1 MHESRISNLLK
12 QAIGMDA
19 EIVGQSVIDHAVR
32 ARMTVC
38 ALKDRGEYWER
49 LRHSAEELQLLVEE
63 VVVPETWFFRDAEAY
78 VALADFVLNHWAP
91 ANLTGVLNVLSAP
104 CSTGE
109 EPYSIAMALLDAGLP
124 APRFKIEAVDVSERA
139 LADARRAVYGR
150 NAFRGRALDFRER
163 HFRPVAGGQQLNA
176 AVRERVRFEQANLI
190 GDSFL
195 PGAAIYDVIF
205 CRNVLIYLDGATQER
220 VIKAM
225 DRLLTPNGIFFVGPA
240 EAFLTRA
247 GGFQSANYPSAFA
260 CRKADGKMRAPI
272 KPWQPPEKKV
282 KPAAAR
288 PGRNTGIL
296 PVRPAGILPAETGS
310 GELEARAS
318 HRQDAGVPDL
328 ESAGR
333 LADTGRLAEAR
344 EACEAH
350 LLEHGASA
358 AAYYLLALVRDS
370 LGDQRG
376 AAESYRKVIYLDPDH
391 PEALLH
397 LALLAEKQGDPA
409 AARRLLARVRR
420 GEEAIKK

>member
-1 MHESRISNLLK
+1 MHESHIANLLK

-38 ALKDRGEYWER
+38 GLKDRGQYWER
-49 LRHSAEELQLLVEE
+49 LRHSADELQLLVEE

-78 VALADFVLNHWAP
+78 VALADFVLNQWTP
-91 ANLTGVLNVLSAP
+91 ANFTGVLNVLSAP

-124 APRFKIEAVDVSERA
+124 AHRFKIDAVDVSERA

-163 HFRPVAGGQQLNA
+163 HFRPVAGGQQLLE
-176 AVRERVRFEQANLI
+176 AVRERVRFAKANLI
-190 GDSFL
+190 GDDFL

-205 CRNVLIYLDGATQER
+205 CRNVLIYLDGATQEQ

-225 DRLLTPNGIFFVGPA
+225 DRLLTPNGILFVGPA

-260 CRKADGKMRAPI
+260 CRKGDGKMRASI
-272 KPWQPPEKKV
+272 KPWQPPETKV
-282 KPAAAR
+282 KAAPARRLPPACKPAAKKEPA
-288 PGRNTGIL
+288 
-296 PVRPAGILPAETGS
+296 PVEPC
-310 GELEARAS
+310 EAVNAKTTS
-318 HRQDAGVPDL
+318 NLDA
-328 ESAGR
+328 ATR

-370 LGDQRG
+370 LGDLRG

-420 GEEAIKK
+420 VEEAIKK

>member
-1 MHESRISNLLK
+1 MNCW
-12 QAIGMDA
+12 
-19 EIVGQSVIDHAVR
+19 V
-32 ARMTVC
+32 
-38 ALKDRGEYWER
+38 
-49 LRHSAEELQLLVEE
+49 
-63 VVVPETWFFRDAEAY
+63 
-78 VALADFVLNHWAP
+78 P
-91 ANLTGVLNVLSAP
+91 ANLTGVLSVLSAP

-124 APRFKIEAVDVSERA
+124 AHRFKIEAVDVSERA
-139 LADARRAVYGR
+139 LADARHAVYGR

-163 HFRPVAGGQQLNA
+163 HFQPVAGGQQLNE
-176 AVRERVRFEQANLI
+176 AVRERVRFEKANLI
-190 GDSFL
+190 GDDFL

-260 CRKADGKMRAPI
+260 CRKGDGKMRAPI

-288 PGRNTGIL
+288 NTAFQA
-296 PVRPAGILPAETGS
+296 VRPAGILPAETGS
-310 GELEARAS
+310 SGLEARGP
-318 HRQDAGVPDL
+318 HRQGARVPDL

-370 LGDQRG
+370 LGDLRG
-376 AAESYRKVIYLDPDH
+376 AAESYRKVIYLDPAH